1 MENFHTDIEDIKKI
15 IAKYSED
22 GKIESFKTRQ
32 FCFSIIRSFFGERY
46 QRNPTYEDEGFE
58 KTKNVLEF
66 IFDGWAQLS
75 RGNYKYITAVSIYN
89 FFKLKNK
96 CADK

>member
-1 MENFHTDIEDIKKI
+1 M
-15 IAKYSED
+15 AKYSED

-32 FCFSIIRSFFGERY
+32 FCFSIIRSFFGEGY
-46 QRNPTYEDEGFE
+46 QRNPTYEGFD
-58 KTKNVLEF
+58 KTKNVIEF

-75 RGNYKYITAVSIYN
+75 RGNDKYITAESIYN